1 MIEETQNGKVVES
14 PLVGDPTLDINPRT
28 SDYGCSGV
36 LYVFLFF
43 NSCFYLS
50 FTFWL
55 KVKYNDLEGDNF
67 LSLNMKNIPKFI
79 GG

>member
-1 MIEETQNGKVVES
+1 MWATQLWILTPEQAIMVV
-14 PLVGDPTLDINPRT
+14 P
-28 SDYGCSGV
+28 GV

-43 NSCFYLS
+43 NSCFYLF

-67 LSLNMKNIPKFI
+67 LSLNMKNIPKLV
-79 GG
+79 GGKGNI